1 MVLDADVLALEGNI
15 SELLRR
21 TDILIASLAF
31 ASSFANTEDVDVAID
46 RLLGYGP
53 SVAIVT
59 LGVQGCRGQ
68 AEGYRFHSPAFPVEV
83 VDTTGAGDVFHGA
96 FIYGMLQGWELMKK
110 IEFASAVAAIKCTR
124 LGGRTG
130 IPDRQQA
137 LRFLR
142 ERNSRYFQT
151 DGPEGGQP

>member
-1 MVLDADVLALEGNI
+1 MVL
-15 SELLRR
+15 
-21 TDILIASLAF
+21 
-31 ASSFANTEDVDVAID
+31 
-46 RLLGYGP
+46 
-53 SVAIVT
+53 VT
-59 LGVQGCRGQ
+59 LGERGCRGQ
-68 AEGYRFHSPAFPVEV
+68 AEGRRFHLPAFQVEV

-96 FIYGMLQGWELMKK
+96 FIYGMLQRWELMKT

-142 ERNSRYFQT
+142 DRNSRYFQT
-151 DGPEGGQP
+151 NGSEGSLQ